1 MIVALI
7 MPSRGR
13 IKTAR
18 GPALRRVY
26 TTYTLQT
33 HGLRR
38 TPIHEIY
45 ANLHLPS
52 RDSGIY
58 FIIVRLEFLAI
69 VASAAQTA
77 VD

>member
-58 FIIVRLEFLAI
+58 FIIEFLAI